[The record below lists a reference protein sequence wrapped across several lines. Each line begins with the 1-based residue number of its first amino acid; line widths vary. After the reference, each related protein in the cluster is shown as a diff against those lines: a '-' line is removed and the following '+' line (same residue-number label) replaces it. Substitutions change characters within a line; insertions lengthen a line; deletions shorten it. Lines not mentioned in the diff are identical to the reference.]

1 MHCVDHPQ
9 SEAVGFCGICG
20 AGLCRDCFAGSM
32 YTWDGKP
39 LCPSCNV
46 SLVRNLSAE
55 AFRDALFGVF
65 RVAFY
70 AGLWT
75 IAIWQ
80 YCVNH
85 ADLFV
90 LFFWGGIGAFPTA
103 WRALRPSLGM
113 AFVNDVELYG
123 NGNLAPWYFSFW
135 FRVFASFVLGSLISP
150 VFFFVALFQLVR
162 ALLHAHPRPQPL
174 LAAEKPPPRR
184 RPPAARAR
192 TLAADALHPLTRISR
207 PRPPRSP
214 NPPRRPERRVRKRP
228 KTVSPPAWPPST
240 PASRRGRP
248 RSNPPNAD
256 PIRHVRTRRTPFVPW
271 IPPRIPDV
279 GA

>member
-162 ALLHAHPRPQPL
+162 ALLRLRTFRRDLVLMEEWGYPVRAVANKEAPPADRSSRKK
-174 LAAEKPPPRR
+174 AAKRRMAAYYGPWKRAAPAAGAPVPP
-184 RPPAARAR
+184 PPAAKSESAAAPGTAR
-192 TLAADALHPLTRISR
+192 PETPEDRLAARMAAVDARIAAR
-207 PRPPRSP
+207 KAAIESP
-214 NPPRRPERRVRKRP
+214 KR
-228 KTVSPPAWPPST
+228 
-240 PASRRGRP
+240 
-248 RSNPPNAD
+248 
-256 PIRHVRTRRTPFVPW
+256 
-271 IPPRIPDV
+271 
-279 GA
+279 